1 MGDMGRSQRS
11 CPPPPPPHP
20 PPAALPALERV
31 LVSEVGEDFTV
42 LLWSLVQPQE
52 DDVEFEVQFMNKSSK
67 ERGGG
72 WGGQG
77 GWWRWGWGVDGCEWG
92 EVVGCEWAVN
102 GGQ

>member
-1 MGDMGRSQRS
+1 MGGG
-11 CPPPPPPHP
+11 PNGGAP

-52 DDVEFEVQFMNKSSK
+52 DDVEFEVQFMSKSSR

-72 WGGQG
+72 GELGGG
-77 GWWRWGWGVDGCEWG
+77 RRWGAMV
-92 EVVGCEWAVN
+92 VN
-102 GGQ
+102 GGRWL

>member
-1 MGDMGRSQRS
+1 MNGAAPYECFGGGPNDSA
-11 CPPPPPPHP
+11 PPTL

-67 ERGGG
+67 E
-72 WGGQG
+72 
-77 GWWRWGWGVDGCEWG
+77 
-92 EVVGCEWAVN
+92 
-102 GGQ
+102 